1 MAGQYIRGD
10 VRKTLHGRDSGNP
23 LQPADY
29 IRKTCHVSA
38 VRGGKRRLFMTL
50 ACTLLAACAGQLP
63 KVVVKLGEGDTT
75 AADAQRPF
83 VIATDDAEATVVGA
97 EILKA
102 GGSAGDAAVAVTL
115 ALGVTLPSSAGLGA
129 RGACLVH
136 TVGSGAVTGNTD
148 ALDFTAVPG
157 DGRALERAMLTL
169 HGTLG
174 TLPWARVVA
183 PAANLA
189 RFGTAVSTTLA
200 TRLSHADTLLNDGAA
215 LAVFMSQQS
224 QLLSAGETLRQPGL
238 AAALD
243 RLRSLPRGAALAR
256 VLPRS
261 TPEQKS
267 ENNANVFTLRAGGTG
282 SAPAEGATAFV
293 VGDTKGN
300 AVACALTM
308 GQAFGRGVMVDG
320 VLAASDDRASLD
332 TAITVD
338 RKGRVVEATASAG
351 SLPAAL
357 VNMFSCGLD
366 NDRLQC
372 EAKADPR
379 GAGYALAGKPGAP

>member
-10 VRKTLHGRDSGNP
+10 ARRTLHGPDNGNP

-38 VRGGKRRLFMTL
+38 GRGEKRRLFMAL
-50 ACTLLAACAGQLP
+50 ACALLAACTDGLP

-75 AADAQRPF
+75 AADGLRPF
-83 VIATDDAEATVVGA
+83 VIATDDAAATTVGA

-102 GGSAGDAAVAVTL
+102 GGSAGDAAVAVAF

-136 TVGSGAVTGNTD
+136 NMASGNTE
-148 ALDFTAVPG
+148 ALDFTAPAG
-157 DGRALERAMLTL
+157 EGRGLERAMLTL

-174 TLPWARVVA
+174 ALPWARVVA

-200 TRLSHADTLLNDGAA
+200 AQLSHADTLLNDGAA
-215 LAVFMSQQS
+215 LAVFMSPRR

-243 RLRSLPRGAALAR
+243 RLRGLPRGAALAR
-256 VLPRS
+256 VLPWS
-261 TPEQKS
+261 APERKS
-267 ENNANVFTLRAGGTG
+267 ENDAIVFALRGTG
-282 SAPAEGATAFV
+282 SAAAEGATAFV

-300 AVACALTM
+300 AIACALTM
-308 GQAFGRGVMVDG
+308 GRAFGRGVMADG
-320 VLAASDDRASLD
+320 VLVASDDRASLD
-332 TAITVD
+332 TVIAVD

-351 SLPAAL
+351 PQPAAL
-357 VNMFSCGLD
+357 VNMFRCGLD
-366 NDRLQC
+366 NDQPQC
-372 EAKADPR
+372 EARTDAR
-379 GAGYALAGKPGAP
+379 GAGYAIRGKPGAPRWP